1 MSRLPRRLL
10 LPAWLAL
17 AAIPIS
23 VTAPAAAGGGG
34 WQWPLTPRPAVLGGF
49 DAPTGPY
56 APGHRGV
63 DLAARIGQPVLAPG
77 AGTVAFAGQVAGR
90 GVVSVAHADGR
101 RTTYEPVAPDLPVG
115 AVVDVG
121 EQVGTVTAAAGGH
134 CLPRTCL
141 HWGLRVGE
149 TYVDPLTLLGPPR
162 VRLLPM
168 WAPLAATWWG
178 VDPQS
183 SVTAAPARVTAP
195 AQVTAPAPV
204 TTPQPD
210 RGPLLAGLQQ

>member
-1 MSRLPRRLL
+1 MSRLTRRLL

-17 AAIPIS
+17 AAVPIS
-23 VTAPAAAGGGG
+23 VTAPAAAGDGG

-49 DAPTGPY
+49 DAPAGPY

-63 DLAARIGQPVLAPG
+63 DLAARVGQPVLAPG
-77 AGTVAFAGQVAGR
+77 AGTVAFAGPVAGR

-121 EQVGTVTAAAGGH
+121 ERVGTVTAAAGH

-149 TYVDPLTLLGPPR
+149 TYVDPLTLLEPPR

-168 WAPLAATWWG
+168 WAPLAAAWWG
-178 VDPQS
+178 VDAQS
-183 SVTAAPARVTAP
+183 SVPAAP
-195 AQVTAPAPV
+195 AQVTASAPV
-204 TTPQPD
+204 TPPRPD